1 MMVTSIAF
9 FMDLLLTIINIIF
22 FVQQWVAKS
31 LMLIKQLGGM
41 NNLKGLL
48 MGNVYYKKHI
58 VNKDSG
64 KENQP
69 P

>member
-48 MGNVYYKKHI
+48 MGNVYKKHI